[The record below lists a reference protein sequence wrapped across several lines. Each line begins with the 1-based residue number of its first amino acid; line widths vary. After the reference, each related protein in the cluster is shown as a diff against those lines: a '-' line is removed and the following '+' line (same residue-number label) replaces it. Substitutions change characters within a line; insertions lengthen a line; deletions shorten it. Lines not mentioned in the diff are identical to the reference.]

1 MFKKTGKGELNG
13 TPVMVKDVKE
23 AKKEEKAKKDKKS
36 K

>member
-23 AKKEEKAKKDKKS
+23 AKEEKAKKEKKS